1 VSLKRNLYAGK
12 RQSGGLR
19 LNVFTDD
26 ELDQIHAATLEV
38 LWKTGIF
45 VEDEEALEVFDA
57 GGATVDLKTKI
68 VKIPPYV
75 LEDAVSSAPEIVIL
89 AGRNS
94 NNDMVLER
102 SRVGFTNFGEAIKVI
117 DAHTGEL
124 REPTKADVGDCAVL
138 IDYLEH
144 VDVCERPMGA
154 HEVPQAVAA
163 LHNAEAMLSNTT
175 KHCFLG
181 PQNGYLAKKVGEMVA
196 AVVGGTDKLRDRSV
210 LTFLTCPVS
219 PLKLVRDCCE
229 IIMEA
234 ARSGMGVGVLSQ
246 ALAGGTSTITRAGTL
261 VTHNAEVLSGLV
273 LSQLTRKGSPFIYC
287 SSTCSLDLRYGTAV
301 VGNPE
306 TGLLSAAIAQMA
318 RYYLLPSWVAGG

>member
-1 VSLKRNLYAGK
+1 MKRNIYAGK

-19 LNVFTDD
+19 LDVFTDD

-45 VEDEEALEVFDA
+45 VEDEEAVEVFDG
-57 GGATVDLKTKI
+57 GGAIVDPKTKI
-68 VKIPPYV
+68 VKIPPHV
-75 LEDAVSSAPEIVIL
+75 LEDAISSAPEILVL
-89 AGRNS
+89 AGRNQK
-94 NNDMVLER
+94 NDMVLER
-102 SRVGFTNFGEAIKVI
+102 NRVGFTNFGEAIKVV

-124 REPTKADVGDCAVL
+124 REPTKADVADCAVL
-138 IDYLEH
+138 IDYLDH
-144 VDVCERPMGA
+144 IDVCERPMGA
-154 HEVPQAVAA
+154 HEVLQSVAA
-163 LHNAEAMLSNTT
+163 LHNAEALLSNTT
-175 KHCFLG
+175 KHIFLG
-181 PQNGYLAKKVGEMVA
+181 PQSGPLAKRVVEMVA
-196 AVVGGTDKLRDRSV
+196 AVVGGKDKVRDRSV

-234 ARSGMGVGVLSQ
+234 ARSGMAVGVLSQ
-246 ALAGGTSTITRAGTL
+246 ALAGGTSTVTIGGTL

-273 LSQLTRKGSPFIYC
+273 LNQLTRKGSPFIYC

-306 TGLLSAAIAQMA
+306 TALISAAIAQMA